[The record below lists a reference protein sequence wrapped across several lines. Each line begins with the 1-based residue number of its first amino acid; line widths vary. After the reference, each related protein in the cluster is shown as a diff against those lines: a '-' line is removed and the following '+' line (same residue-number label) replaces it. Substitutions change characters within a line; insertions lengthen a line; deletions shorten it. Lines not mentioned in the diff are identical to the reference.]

1 MSTAVGAPFELTDR
15 WRMWIAENVLL
26 EVGDQAILD
35 VLAAEGVSPAQAQAE
50 IQAVRKDVYL
60 EAAGW
65 IAQRM
70 RKLESTLDALQRMR
84 HLDPGNSGIA
94 RHAGLSRERFL
105 ADYYAANRPAV
116 LTDVAGSWPAAH
128 LWTPGYLKDTV
139 GAEVVEVMAGR
150 ENDKEYEINLDAHR
164 KAMRFGDYVDLV
176 TRSGPTNDI
185 YLVANNHFLDGPGT
199 AALWADFSCDERF
212 LDAAAA
218 AQRVFF
224 WFGPAGTVTPLH
236 HDVSNI
242 LLVQVRGTKRVT
254 LVPALESHL
263 VYNDVAVYSPV
274 NAEFPDEQRHPRF
287 STATRLTVDLHE
299 GEALFIPVGWWH
311 HVRSLEICISLSFTN
326 FVFPNHFDWSFPNI
340 VR

>member
-1 MSTAVGAPFELTDR
+1 MSTTIGSPFELTDR
-15 WRMWIAENVLL
+15 WRVWIAENFLL
-26 EVGDQAILD
+26 EVGDEIILD
-35 VLAAEGVSPAQAQAE
+35 VLVAQGMSSAQAQAE

-65 IAQRM
+65 IAQRI
-70 RKLESTLDALQRMR
+70 RKLESTLNALQRMR
-84 HLDPGNSGIA
+84 QLDPGNSGIP

-105 ADYYAANRPAV
+105 ADYYTANRPTV
-116 LTDVAGSWPAAH
+116 LTDVADSWPATQV
-128 LWTPGYLKDTV
+128 WTPDYLKDTV
-139 GAEVVEVMAGR
+139 GAEVIEVMTGR

-164 KAMRFGDYVDLV
+164 KAMRFDKYVDLV
-176 TRSGPTNDI
+176 TNSDPTNDF
-185 YLVANNHFLDGPGT
+185 YLVANNHFLDKPGT

-212 LDAAAA
+212 LDPAAAS
-218 AQRVFF
+218 QRVFF

-242 LLVQVRGTKRVT
+242 LLAQVRGTKRVT

-263 VYNDVAVYSPV
+263 VYNDVAVYSSV
-274 NAEFPDEQRHPRF
+274 NAEFPDAQRHPRF

-299 GEALFIPVGWWH
+299 GETLFIPVGWWH
-311 HVRSLEICISLSFTN
+311 HVRSLEMCISLSFTN
-326 FVFPNHFDWSFPNI
+326 FAFPNHFDWSFPNI